1 MLPKRSWDPWGLS
14 CAPRWSAKAAAEL
27 TVLLCFCQLRLT
39 TSHKSSCGST
49 LRLQTA
55 LLLFPTK
62 PELSPAT
69 HFLRSEAPQFP
80 RLIFLHEGAW
90 LMLSSS
96 CFSPHDVFLAPRT
109 KLNSHQSLMPF
120 LLFHRTSQQPRRTLL
135 ISKRKERDF
144 ILNTTSNYPQ
154 HCQGLSWVKTKRIML
169 ILHISK
175 ARPQLRQ
182 AQGTKTIPILA
193 ASFL

>member
-1 MLPKRSWDPWGLS
+1 MSW
-14 CAPRWSAKAAAEL
+14 KANASVCSPCSIAGVFCCWMEGAQTATAANASKKEL
-27 TVLLCFCQLRLT
+27 RPPVIVLCSQMEREGSSRAVFLCSCQLHLT

-49 LRLQTA
+49 LQLQTA
-55 LLLFPTK
+55 LLLFPAK

-109 KLNSHQSLMPF
+109 KLNNHQSLMLF
-120 LLFHRTSQQPRRTLL
+120 LLFHKTL
-135 ISKRKERDF
+135 
-144 ILNTTSNYPQ
+144 Q
-154 HCQGLSWVKTKRIML
+154 
-169 ILHISK
+169 
-175 ARPQLRQ
+175 
-182 AQGTKTIPILA
+182 
-193 ASFL
+193 